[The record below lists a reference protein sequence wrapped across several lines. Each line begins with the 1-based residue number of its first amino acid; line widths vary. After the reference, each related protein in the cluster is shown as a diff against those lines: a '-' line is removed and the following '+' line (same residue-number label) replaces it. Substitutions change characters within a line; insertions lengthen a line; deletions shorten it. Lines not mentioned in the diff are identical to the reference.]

1 MIGVALAALV
11 AGPIPSVA
19 WAQTVGSAVAGV
31 RQFDIPAQPLR
42 DALAQ
47 FGRQAGLPVSFATA
61 TSAGLRSQ
69 PVKGTMAPDEA
80 LNRLLGGTG
89 ASWRVSGG
97 AVIVEE
103 AKAPPLASDLGAED
117 GLIAL
122 DAITVAGSS
131 LGQGFTD
138 DTPYETAGS
147 VSHISREQI
156 DRVPPTSAGDVFSN
170 TPGVIAAGN
179 HVGTSVNPNIR
190 GLQGMGRVKVTVDGT
205 EQTTSSYRG
214 YIGNRDETFIDPDLI
229 GGIDITK
236 GPSGG
241 AGGGIGGSVAVRT
254 LLPED
259 IIPEGKTWG
268 VRLKGGL
275 GGNTTAPPAT
285 GGTSRASDPSLLN
298 ADSWTGSIAAA
309 ASSDSFDI
317 VAAYSKRKQGNYF
330 AGSDA
335 PSYFRFPGE
344 TNANSIVPP
353 GQEVFNTSENTRSM
367 LLKGTYRW
375 GDGHSVQLGYSRYD
389 STHGEIMEL
398 MYAPW
403 YGDAQRALS
412 RTTVDTYTMKYR
424 WQPAAYSWV
433 DLRANLWMTDL
444 DRVNGSFVAEGASI
458 GYGNSRVRTWG
469 GDISNITTMD
479 VGLVPLD
486 IEVGLNFTREDASAD
501 QWLFNNIRWETP
513 GPSGIRKT
521 FGGYVNLRAD
531 VTDRIEL
538 RGGLRYDYYD
548 SRGKGYLADYPDRS
562 EGHLSPNAGITC
574 TPYDGIQLF
583 ALYKEGLRAPSLRET
598 HWNYQNLLVNN
609 PDLEGE
615 KAQDIELGLNVLREG
630 VFLPEDNLRLKA
642 TLFRNRYRD
651 YIVRASADPAT
662 AYPYQWTNID
672 RADYRGYEISGA
684 YDAGAWFV
692 EAALTRYNSI
702 EYCYDGQ
709 CGTPGSADALGRDYN
724 ANYIPPKYSG
734 TVTVGARLLDR
745 RLTLGA
751 RAQFAGVRFGSDWGA
766 VENSSG
772 QVGTNFTWP
781 SYEVYDLFGSYA
793 FNDTT
798 MLSFSVEN
806 LTDKYYYTALSSG
819 GIPAPG
825 RTARVS
831 LTVTF

>member
-1 MIGVALAALV
+1 MIGVALAALM
-11 AGPIPSVA
+11 AGPGPIASVARAQTAGPSVSGA
-19 WAQTVGSAVAGV
+19 RA
-31 RQFDIPAQPLR
+31 FDIPAQPLR
-42 DALAQ
+42 DALGQ
-47 FGRQAGLPVSFATA
+47 FGRQAGLPVSFASA

-80 LNRLLGGTG
+80 LTRLLGGTG
-89 ASWRVSGG
+89 VSWRVAGG
-97 AVIVEE
+97 AVIVEQ
-103 AKAPPLASDLGAED
+103 APAPPMASELGAED
-117 GLIAL
+117 GLIVL
-122 DAITVAGSS
+122 DAITVASSS
-131 LGQGFTD
+131 LGQGFTE
-138 DTPYETAGS
+138 DTPYKTAGS

-156 DRVPPTSAGDVFSN
+156 DRVPPTSAGDMFSN

-214 YIGNRDETFIDPDLI
+214 YIGSRDETYIDPDLI

-259 IIPEGKTWG
+259 IIPEGKDWG

-275 GGNTTAPPAT
+275 GGNTRAPSAI
-285 GGTSRASDPSLLN
+285 GTSSQASDPSFLN
-298 ADSWTGSIAAA
+298 SDSWTGSIAAA
-309 ASSDSFDI
+309 TTSDNFDI
-317 VAAYSKRKQGNYF
+317 IAAFSKRKQGNYF
-330 AGSDA
+330 AGSHA

-344 TNANSIVPP
+344 TNANSIVRP
-353 GQEVFNTSENTRSM
+353 GQEVSNTSEDTQSI
-367 LLKGTYRW
+367 LLKGSLRW
-375 GDGHSVQLGYSRYD
+375 GDGHNLQLGYSRYD

-403 YGDAQRALS
+403 YGNAQRALS
-412 RTTVDTYTMKYR
+412 QTTVDTYTMKYR

-433 DLRANLWMTDL
+433 NLRANLWMTDL
-444 DRVNGSFVAEGASI
+444 DRVNGSFAPGSAA
-458 GYGNSRVRTWG
+458 YGNSQVRTWG
-469 GDISNITTMD
+469 GDISNTAAVD

-486 IEVGLNFTREDASAD
+486 IEVGMNFTREDASTD
-501 QWLFNNIRWETP
+501 QWLNGTRWETP

-538 RGGLRYDYYD
+538 RGGLRYDYYE

-562 EGHLSPNAGITC
+562 EGHLSPNAGITY
-574 TPYDGIQLF
+574 TPYAGIQLF
-583 ALYKEGLRAPSLRET
+583 ALYKEGLRPPSLRET

-609 PDLEGE
+609 PDLQGE

-630 VFLPEDNLRLKA
+630 VFLPGDNLRLKA

-651 YIVRASADPAT
+651 YIVRASADPAST
-662 AYPYQWTNID
+662 YPYQWTNID

-684 YDAGAWFV
+684 YDAGGWFV

-702 EYCYDGQ
+702 EYCYNGQ
-709 CGTPGSADALGRDYN
+709 CGTPGSADALGRDYT

-734 TVTVGARLLDR
+734 TVSIGARLLDR

-766 VENSSG
+766 VENETG

-798 MLSFSVEN
+798 MLNFSIEN
-806 LTDKYYYTALSSG
+806 ITDKYYYTALSSG
-819 GIPAPG
+819 GIPSPG